1 MRELYHNDMS
11 TCAQKA
17 RVCLA
22 EKGLDYTGHHLDLRA
37 GDQQQPEYLRL
48 NPRGVVPTL
57 IDDGK
62 VVRESNVI
70 LEYLDDEY
78 PDPPLRPR
86 DSLGKA
92 HIRLWLKRLDEGL
105 HDIATATISMGTAF
119 RHQYL
124 EKDAEAREALI
135 QKIPDPIKRVRRRDV
150 VENGTKAQEFGKAVR
165 MMDDF
170 LGDMEVA
177 LAQSDWLVSG
187 TYSIADVAF
196 TPYLTRLDHLGL
208 LGFIENRP
216 QVEDWYERIK
226 ARPSYAEAIREW
238 ENQKYL
244 ALMKEKAPACWPEIA
259 EILSRNVAEAA

>member
-1 MRELYHNDMS
+1 MS

-22 EKGLDYTGHHLDLRA
+22 EKGLDYTEHHLDLRS
-37 GDQQQPEYLRL
+37 GDQQDPEYLKL

-57 IDDGK
+57 IDGQK
-62 VVRESNVI
+62 VIRESNVI

-78 PDPPLRPR
+78 PTPSLRPR

-92 HIRLWLKRLDEGL
+92 QMRLWLKRFDEGL

-124 EKDAEAREALI
+124 EKDDVELEALI
-135 QKIPDPIKRVRRRDV
+135 EKIPDPIKRIRRRDV
-150 VENGTKAQEFGKAVR
+150 VENGTKAQEFRKAVW
-165 MMDDF
+165 MMDDCMC
-170 LGDMEVA
+170 DMQEQLERSEW
-177 LAQSDWLVSG
+177 LAG
-187 TYSIADVAF
+187 ECYSLADVAY

-216 QVEDWYERIK
+216 QVSDWYQRVK
-226 ARPSYAEAIREW
+226 ARPSYTEAIVRW
-238 ENQKYL
+238 ENKKYL
-244 ALMKEKAPACWPEIA
+244 ALMGEKAAACWPEISAIIA
-259 EILSRNVAEAA
+259 ERLPRR